1 MNYPALEDFLL
12 QFNHFTPQQLAL
24 IASKATEK
32 PYAAGAY
39 FSEAGWVAREIG
51 FVLEGIFRVC
61 YFDKDGVEIT
71 KYFMEE
77 HRFMADLSSYQYQ
90 LPATE
95 YLQAV
100 TPARVLV
107 FAARDWQ
114 ALGHTIVG
122 WPETERNIIT
132 RALLEKV
139 SRVSPL
145 GHEDAATKYQGFLT
159 TYPHLANRVPLAQ
172 LAPYLGITPQSLSR
186 VRKNLG
192 RLPDAND

>member
-1 MNYPALEDFLL
+1 MPYPELEEFLL

-24 IASKATEK
+24 IASKATEQQY
-32 PYAAGAY
+32 PAGAY
-39 FSEAGWVAREIG
+39 FSEAGRVAREVG

-61 YFDKDGVEIT
+61 YFDKEGTEIT

-77 HRFMADLSSYQYQ
+77 HRFMVDLSSYQYQ

-145 GHEDAATKYQGFLT
+145 GHQDAATKYRSFLAA
-159 TYPHLANRVPLAQ
+159 YPHVANRVPLVQ
-172 LAPYLGITPQSLSR
+172 LASYLGITSQSLSR

-192 RLPDAND
+192 RPPEAAD